1 MERRVC
7 ETLELRIDAQLSGL
21 HVWPPFSWAI
31 VMSLELLKHELLKH
45 ELLKHELLKHELL
58 KHELLKRT

>member
-1 MERRVC
+1 VERRVC

-45 ELLKHELLKHELL
+45 ELLKHELLK
-58 KHELLKRT
+58 RT